1 MSAQPKTYLAPA
13 EYLAFERASAR
24 KHELCDKVGSVP
36 GGHQTDETP
45 NGS

>member
-1 MSAQPKTYLAPA
+1 MPAQPKTYLAPA

-24 KHELCDKVGSVP
+24 KHELYDKVESVLE
-36 GGHQTDETP
+36 GHETDETP